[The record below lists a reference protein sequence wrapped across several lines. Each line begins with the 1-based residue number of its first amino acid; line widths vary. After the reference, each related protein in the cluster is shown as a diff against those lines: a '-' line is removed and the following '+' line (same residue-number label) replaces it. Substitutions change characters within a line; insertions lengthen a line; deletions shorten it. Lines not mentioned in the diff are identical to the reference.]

1 MHMYRTMHACVC
13 ARACVCVCVCVCVS
27 VCVCV
32 CMCVCVC
39 VRVGACVCVWVG
51 VCVYER
57 KRQCMCEGVCGVTD
71 AEVFPHSGGTNF
83 GFMNGANV
91 DEAKQYEPDI
101 TSYGEPACVC
111 MDIQMYSTYVYICV
125 VSPTCQHVSVN
136 LNVCI

>member
-13 ARACVCVCVCVCVS
+13 ARARTRVCVCGGGVG
-27 VCVCV
+27 V
-32 CMCVCVC
+32 CMCVGVWVWVC
-39 VRVGACVCVWVG
+39 MWVRVG

-57 KRQCMCEGVCGVTD
+57 KRQCMCECVCGVTD
-71 AEVFPHSGGTNF
+71 VEVFPHSGGTNF

-111 MDIQMYSTYVYICV
+111 MDIQIYSMCIYVW
-125 VSPTCQHVSVN
+125 
-136 LNVCI
+136 